1 MRMRAVIAFTLVI
14 AVAAIETGVSPGV
27 GRRLEPITDPDA
39 YAIYATLVPL
49 AWVPRFSGPVRLQ
62 RETDSFV
69 QCRSSARRDQEWAQV
84 EFDFWLKNSHSK
96 LLQPILS
103 MSTPYRLIPK
113 AEITGTNARLAVTVQ
128 RIFNRGSESLEY
140 AAVSAVGFSSDR
152 TKAIVSVRLR
162 RSGVLHLLQ
171 RTDDGWVRAAANG
184 GCEWTA

>member
-1 MRMRAVIAFTLVI
+1 MRAIIAFTLVI

-27 GRRLEPITDPDA
+27 VRRLEPITDPDA
-39 YAIYATLVPL
+39 YAIYATLVPR
-49 AWVPRFSGPVRLQ
+49 AWVTRFSGPVRLQ

-69 QCRSSARRDQEWAQV
+69 QCRSSARSDQEWAQV
-84 EFDFWLKNSHSK
+84 EFDFRLKNGRPK
-96 LLQPILS
+96 LLQPVLS

-113 AEITGTNARLAVTVQ
+113 AEITANNVRLSATVR
-128 RIFNRGSESLEY
+128 RIFNRGSESLEH

-152 TKAIVSVRLR
+152 TKAMVSVRLR

-171 RTDDGWVRAAANG
+171 RTDDGWVPAVASG